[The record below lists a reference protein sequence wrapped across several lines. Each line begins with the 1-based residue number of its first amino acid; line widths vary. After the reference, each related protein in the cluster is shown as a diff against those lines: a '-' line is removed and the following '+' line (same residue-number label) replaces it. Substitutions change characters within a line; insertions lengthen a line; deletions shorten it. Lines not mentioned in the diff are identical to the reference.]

1 MLGHVAPEAARGGS
15 LAFVE
20 DEDTISID
28 VANRRVDV
36 SLPEEILNERRAR
49 WQPPPPRYTSGV
61 FGRYA
66 ALVSSA
72 AEGAILAPTP

>member
-1 MLGHVAPEAARGGS
+1 

-20 DEDTISID
+20 DGDTITID
-28 VANRRVDV
+28 VANRRVDADV
-36 SLPEEILNERRAR
+36 SDVDLSERRAR

-72 AEGAILAPTP
+72 AEGAILSPGL